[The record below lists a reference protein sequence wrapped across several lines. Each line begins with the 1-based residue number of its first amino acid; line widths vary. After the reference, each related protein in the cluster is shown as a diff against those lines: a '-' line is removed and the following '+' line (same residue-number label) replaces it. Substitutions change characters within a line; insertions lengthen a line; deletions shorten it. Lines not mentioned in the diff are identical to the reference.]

1 MHLLK
6 VAWRLC
12 RAPFIWLGGH
22 IVRQLWWLR
31 ALPWWLIMSAYLS
44 IVMLLM
50 TMGPSEQLLKLW
62 LPYAL
67 TAWLTFLA
75 IAMLLYAIK
84 PQRAAHLVYV
94 VLACLL
100 QNGIL
105 LAHAETAFDCATTG
119 IKLAT
124 YDLLNT
130 APCPEYKSLYRKKV
144 MHKAQFLQRDA
155 SKLVD
160 AVQCQLHVSRE
171 LCYCGTVWSSKY
183 DFRSP
188 SLPFLS
194 VERGNAVPRHPPQST
209 AF

>member
-1 MHLLK
+1 M
-6 VAWRLC
+6 VADNVSVPVDRHASYDHGAFG
-12 RAPFIWLGGH
+12 APSPTMAP
-22 IVRQLWWLR
+22 LR
-31 ALPWWLIMSAYLS
+31 ANSLDDIPRHCNLAVRTQTTASSSPRVCSFSMPPTKG
-44 IVMLLM
+44 LL
-50 TMGPSEQLLKLW
+50 
-62 LPYAL
+62 
-67 TAWLTFLA
+67 
-75 IAMLLYAIK
+75 
-84 PQRAAHLVYV
+84 LV
-94 VLACLL
+94 
-100 QNGIL
+100 
-105 LAHAETAFDCATTG
+105 HAETAFDCATTG

-183 DFRSP
+183 DLRSP

-194 VERGNAVPRHPPQST
+194 K
-209 AF
+209 